1 MDVHPKPSS
10 DPTTHCEI
18 RSVGI
23 IGAGAMGR
31 GIAAANV
38 NAGIRVFIADVND
51 NAAAAAV
58 EKLLWLSPA
67 PNNNVPIAVAVTSD
81 EQFADVDLVIEAVAE
96 DEAIKT
102 TVLSNIEPYLRPDA
116 LLTSNSSSIPMT
128 RLAAC
133 LKIPERFCGL
143 HFCHPVDKRPL
154 VEIVG
159 ADETNASTLAEVRS
173 YATCIGMAPIAVR
186 DAPGFL
192 LNRLLVPYLN
202 EALELVLNRADIKT
216 IEMTAMKFGFPTGP
230 LAQLDEFGMDVALE
244 VGKTLYKSFP
254 DRIFPSELLIAM
266 YKAKRF
272 GRKTGRGFYF
282 DDGVRSDNIVPDVQ
296 EIVRRRL
303 RNTAPVPDAE
313 IERRLFLPMLLEAT
327 RTLEK
332 SLVDRAAI
340 VDKALQDGLGMTDC
354 YAGLFGWADAVG
366 VSTIVDWLRPLQ
378 PLGKRFEPT
387 SILLDVASREGA
399 KLADWEQTSGR

>member
-1 MDVHPKPSS
+1 MDVQPSLPLH
-10 DPTTHCEI
+10 PTTPPEV

-38 NAGIRVFIADVND
+38 HAGIRVLIADVD
-51 NAAAAAV
+51 ASAAASAV
-58 EKLLWLSPA
+58 EEVTASSQTQASNSP
-67 PNNNVPIAVAVTSD
+67 VAVAVTSV

-96 DEAIKT
+96 NEAIKT
-102 TVLSNIEPYLRPDA
+102 SVLSHTEEFIRHDA
-116 LLTSNSSSIPMT
+116 ILTSNSSSIPMT

-133 LKIPERFCGL
+133 LKRPERFCGL
-143 HFCHPVDKRPL
+143 HFCYPVDQRPL

-159 ADETNASTLAEVRS
+159 TEATDPNVLAGIHS
-173 YATCIGMAPIAVR
+173 YATFIGMAPIAVR

-202 EALELVLNRADIKT
+202 EALDLVLHRVNIRA
-216 IEMTAMKFGFPTGP
+216 IEAAAMNFGFPTGP

-244 VGKTLYKSFP
+244 VGKTLYASFP

-266 YKAKRF
+266 YKAKRL

-282 DDGVRSDNIVPDVQ
+282 DDGKRSDELVPDVQ
-296 EIVRRRL
+296 EIVERRS
-303 RNTAPVPDAE
+303 RNAAPVPHAE

-327 RTLEK
+327 RALED
-332 SLVDRAAI
+332 SLVDRAEI
-340 VDKALQDGLGMTDC
+340 VDQALRDGLGMTDC
-354 YAGLFGWADAVG
+354 YAGLFGWADAIG
-366 VSTIVDWLRPLQ
+366 AGTIIEWLQPLQ
-378 PLGKRFEPT
+378 PLGERYRPT
-387 SILLDVASREGA
+387 SIVLAAASGET
-399 KLADWEQTSGR
+399 KLADL

>member
-10 DPTTHCEI
+10 DPATHCEI

-38 NAGIRVFIADVND
+38 NAGIQVFIADAHD
-51 NAAAAAV
+51 NAAAAVTEAI
-58 EKLLWLSPA
+58 LRSSPA
-67 PNNNVPIAVAVTSD
+67 SNNDVPIAVAVTSD

-96 DEAIKT
+96 DEAIKMS
-102 TVLSNIEPYLRPDA
+102 VLSRIEPYLRPDA
-116 LLTSNSSSIPMT
+116 VLTSNSSSIPMT

-143 HFCHPVDKRPL
+143 HFCYPVDKRPL

-159 ADETNASTLAEVRS
+159 TDVTNASTLADVHS
-173 YATCIGMAPIAVR
+173 YATDIGMAPIAVR

-202 EALELVLNRADIKT
+202 EALELVLNQADIRT
-216 IEMTAMKFGFPTGP
+216 INATAMTFGFPTGP
-230 LAQLDEFGMDVALE
+230 LMQLDEFGMDVALE
-244 VGKTLYKSFP
+244 VGKTLYQSFP
-254 DRIFPSELLIAM
+254 DRILPSELLIAM
-266 YKAKRF
+266 FKARRF

-282 DDGVRSDNIVPDVQ
+282 DDGAQSDNIAPDVQ

-303 RNTAPVPDAE
+303 RSAAPVPDAQ

-327 RTLEK
+327 RTLES

-340 VDKALQDGLGMTDC
+340 VDKAIQDGLGMTDS
-354 YAGLFGWADAVG
+354 YTGLFSWADAIG
-366 VSTIVDWLRPLQ
+366 ASTIVDWLRPLQ
-378 PLGKRFEPT
+378 SLGKRFEPT

-399 KLADWEQTSGR
+399 KLADWEQTSVR